1 MIAYS
6 VFSHDSTVNNPGSAD
21 LYSIPMEKYLQ
32 WKKEF
37 LFHALQGQRYS
48 QSFCN
53 EFNITDN
60 ILFFDNDQERADA
73 YIQKYYI
80 TNDE

>member
-6 VFSHDSTVNNPGSAD
+6 VFSHDPVMSTNSSYNYYQLPFD
-21 LYSIPMEKYLQ
+21 KYLQ

-37 LFHALQGQRYS
+37 TFHALQGQRYA

-53 EFNITDN
+53 EFNISDN
-60 ILFFDNDQERADA
+60 ILFFDTDPERADA
-73 YIQKYYI
+73 YIRKFYI
-80 TNDE
+80 AK